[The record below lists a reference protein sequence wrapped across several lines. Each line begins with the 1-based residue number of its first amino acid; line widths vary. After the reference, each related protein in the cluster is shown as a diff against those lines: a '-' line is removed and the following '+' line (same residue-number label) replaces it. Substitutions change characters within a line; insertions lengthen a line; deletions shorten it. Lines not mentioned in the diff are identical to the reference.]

1 MSGTKR
7 DSSEKDS
14 PTKKKTRNPSS
25 DDRENV
31 DTTPTSGV
39 VASKG
44 ILQSKDENSMQ
55 RELETEKGATSIG
68 LCTLELCLN

>member
-7 DSSEKDS
+7 VSSEKDS

-25 DDRENV
+25 DDRENI
-31 DTTPTSGV
+31 DTTSTSGF

-44 ILQSKDENSMQ
+44 ILQPKDENPMQ
-55 RELETEKGATSIG
+55 RELEPEKGATPIG
-68 LCTLELCLN
+68 LCT